1 MQLIDIFDARRR
13 VQFSKIWGKQ
23 FIKGENQKPMARK
36 RTSENEI
43 AVSQGAAAVPARR
56 KTAAPHKMH
65 TPATS
70 VVEPASE
77 PVTAPVAPVAQP
89 THEEIAA
96 LAYSYW
102 EGRGYQGGTPEEDW
116 LRAEA
121 ELRAAQPVTA

>member
-1 MQLIDIFDARRR
+1 M
-13 VQFSKIWGKQ
+13 GKAIYQ
-23 FIKGENQKPMARK
+23 GRKPQPMARK

-43 AVSQGAAAVPARR
+43 AVSQGSAAVPARR
-56 KTAAPHKMH
+56 KTAAPHKKH

-77 PVTAPVAPVAQP
+77 PVTAPVASLSQP
-89 THEEIAA
+89 THEEIAV

-102 EGRGYQGGTPEEDW
+102 EARGYQGGTPEEDW

-121 ELRAAQPVTA
+121 ELCRAAQPAIA